1 MSAGIVFKSETHVLM
16 GYQPDKN
23 SISGIGGKP
32 MGHETPIETALRET
46 VEEMFGLHPKKKLMD
61 ILLTVFTGRE
71 PVKNGSYTM
80 FLCSM
85 TDLDLFMMSVKD
97 HSDGSPYYKKFPK
110 TLDDLLFER
119 RTPLGVE
126 VSHLCMVPI
135 IHEPFLVDQRDM
147 KYIA

>member
-1 MSAGIVFKSETHVLM
+1 M
-16 GYQPDKN
+16 GN
-23 SISGIGGKP
+23 
-32 MGHETPIETALRET
+32 ETPIETALRET
-46 VEEMFGLHPKKKLMD
+46 VEEMFGLHPKRKLME

-71 PVKNGSYTM
+71 LVKNGSYTM

-85 TDLDLFMMSVKD
+85 TDLELFMMTVKD
-97 HSDGSPYYKKFPK
+97 NSDGSPYYKKFPK

-126 VSHLCMVPI
+126 VSHLCMVPL